1 MRKETLFELMGQI
14 DETYI
19 AEAGGEAMK
28 KSSVKKSRI
37 FKWTAGVAAA
47 IMISIILPNING
59 DIAKAMG
66 NIPVLG
72 KYFQVVTFRE
82 YHYEDDNN
90 TADIVVPKVETEE
103 EATEQEVKTAETMNK
118 SIEEYA
124 QGFMQEFQ
132 DNLKSQGQ
140 GYQELQMNYEV
151 VTDNEDWLTIKVNVL
166 QVEASGYE
174 QAKFFHIDKKTG
186 KEAVLSDLFAEGSDY
201 VGIISENIL
210 TQMRE
215 QMAEDE
221 GKIYFIEG
229 NGNDDIDEFNFKQI
243 KEDQNFYFNEN
254 NELVIVFDEYEV
266 APGYMGTVEFIIP
279 SQVIEAIVK

>member
-1 MRKETLFELMGQI
+1 MKKETLFELMGQM

-19 AEAGGEAMK
+19 AEAGGEDMK
-28 KSSVKKSRI
+28 KNSVKKGMI

-47 IMISIILPNING
+47 ILISIILPNMNG

-103 EATEQEVKTAETMNK
+103 EATDQEVKTAETMNK

-132 DNLKSQGQ
+132 DNLKSQGE

-186 KEAVLSDLFAEGSDY
+186 KEVVLSDLFAEGSDY

-210 TQMRE
+210 TQMKE
-215 QMAEDE
+215 QMAQDE
-221 GKIYFIEG
+221 NKIYFCEG
-229 NGNDDIDEFNFKQI
+229 NGDDIDDYNFKQI

-254 NELVIVFDEYEV
+254 GELVIAFDEYEV
-266 APGYMGTVEFIIP
+266 APGYMGTVEFVIP
-279 SQVIEAIVK
+279 SQVIESIIK

>member
-1 MRKETLFELMGQI
+1 MKKETLFELMGQI
-14 DETYI
+14 DEAYI
-19 AEAGGEAMK
+19 AEAGGEIMK
-28 KSSVKKSRI
+28 KNSVKKERI

-47 IMISIILPNING
+47 VLFSIILPNING

-90 TADIVVPKVETEE
+90 TADIVVPNIETEE

-132 DNLKSQGQ
+132 KNIKAQGE
-140 GYQELQMNYEV
+140 GYQGLQMDYEV

-166 QVEASGYE
+166 QVEASGYQ
-174 QAKFFHIDKKTG
+174 QAKFFHIDKRTG
-186 KEAVLSDLFAEGSDY
+186 KEAVLSDLFVKDSNY
-201 VGIISENIL
+201 VEIISENIL
-210 TQMRE
+210 TQMKE

-221 GKIYFIEG
+221 GKIYFCEG
-229 NGNDDIDEFNFKQI
+229 NEDNMDEYNFKEI

-254 NELVIVFDEYEV
+254 KELVIVFDEYEV
-266 APGYMGTVEFIIP
+266 APGYMGTVEFVIP
-279 SQVIEAIVK
+279 SQIMKSILK

>member
-1 MRKETLFELMGQI
+1 MKKETLFELMGQI

-19 AEAGGEAMK
+19 AEAGGEVIK
-28 KSSVKKSRI
+28 KSSVNKGI
-37 FKWTAGVAAA
+37 ILKWTAGVAAA
-47 IMISIILPNING
+47 ILISIILPNING

-90 TADIVVPKVETEE
+90 IADVEVPKVKTEE
-103 EATEQEVKTAETMNK
+103 DATEQEVKTAETMNK

-132 DNLKSQGQ
+132 DNLKSQGE
-140 GYQELQMNYEV
+140 GYQELQMDYEV

-166 QVEASGYE
+166 QVEASGYQ

-186 KEAVLSDLFAEGSDY
+186 KEVVLSDLFVEGSDY
-201 VGIISENIL
+201 VGIISKNIL
-210 TQMRE
+210 TQMQE
-215 QMAEDE
+215 QMAQDE
-221 GKIYFIEG
+221 SKIYFCEG
-229 NGNDDIDEFNFKQI
+229 NGDDIDQFDFKEI
-243 KEDQNFYFNEN
+243 KEEQNFYFNEN
-254 NELVIVFDEYEV
+254 KELVIVFDEYEV
-266 APGYMGTVEFIIP
+266 APGYMGVVEFIIP
-279 SQVIEAIVK
+279 SQIIETVIN